1 MAKAYLPEGC
11 VRAPP
16 RTCGRVARGA
26 GVTDAPTLVAPRAK
40 CVPLPSAA
48 AASSLLVGARAR
60 CLRMSASEV
69 GPTTRPPMATELYA
83 AGRLIGAKCFDENLD
98 WMKCRQAKGEGPSAC
113 AGEGEAVHRCV
124 YGLYK
129 DIASKA
135 ATQFKDYA
143 HCLNWYDL
151 DTPSCKKEQ
160 QTFERAYYAAS
171 S

>member
-1 MAKAYLPEGC
+1 
-11 VRAPP
+11 
-16 RTCGRVARGA
+16 
-26 GVTDAPTLVAPRAK
+26 
-40 CVPLPSAA
+40 
-48 AASSLLVGARAR
+48 
-60 CLRMSASEV
+60 
-69 GPTTRPPMATELYA
+69 MATELYA